1 MKKLRWFEKFTAS
14 DFDLLIDAV
23 KYTLAD
29 TEPATEDIDS
39 LKAMVEQLS
48 KLQADLYPGAGK

>member
-29 TEPATEDIDS
+29 TEPATEDVGGPNGVS
-39 LKAMVEQLS
+39 TVT
-48 KLQADLYPGAGK
+48 QA